1 LHLAEHVPHP
11 RPQRAVH
18 AACRAEVSPRCRRQ
32 VDRASLCWT
41 AQRTARAF
49 GSSAAAHDLLGL
61 SGREKKTQTRLSAN
75 MRRPDAGPRGFLG
88 CRSEGLVGAQALQ
101 RPTVQALRLL
111 NVHQA
116 SLIHHSDVLARGRVR
131 RSMRHERRKNC
142 VLLNKPVF
150 LSLVALL
157 RPDHVPHHCATVP
170 DGCTSSHTLS
180 PPTIK

>member
-1 LHLAEHVPHP
+1 LTPSGRPARAPLSSPLGAVFLHLAEHVPHP

-88 CRSEGLVGAQALQ
+88 CRS
-101 RPTVQALRLL
+101 
-111 NVHQA
+111 A
-116 SLIHHSDVLARGRVR
+116 SWVLI
-131 RSMRHERRKNC
+131 
-142 VLLNKPVF
+142 
-150 LSLVALL
+150 VALAAVAL
-157 RPDHVPHHCATVP
+157 PGARAAKNRGWLEDSQVPPCCTDRVITKDSQRLPGVP
-170 DGCTSSHTLS
+170 ALCSGAA
-180 PPTIK
+180 PI